1 MPPFPPFKNEQKK
14 TRREPCLLPPS
25 KVRKHNKIFTKCKS
39 NQKKNWR
46 VPEKFPGK
54 LASFL
59 DFSEVFA
66 LGSSEPFFWLTIPPS
81 AHVGWPKMVIN
92 FFGKRNFMQ
101 PMGRPKAHTECALH
115 FFFLNLGG
123 GIWRGIFFS
132 FLWFPHLIFLK
143 IDR

>member
-1 MPPFPPFKNEQKK
+1 MNKRKPEENHAFFPLQKLENI
-14 TRREPCLLPPS
+14 T
-25 KVRKHNKIFTKCKS
+25 KVLQSAKVTK
-39 NQKKNWR
+39 KKNWR

-66 LGSSEPFFWLTIPPS
+66 LGSSEPFFSLTIPPS

-123 GIWRGIFFS
+123 GFGGGYFS
-132 FLWFPHLIFLK
+132 VFSGSHI
-143 IDR
+143 